1 MVKKKKIRDEFQA
14 AFEQGD
20 DKTIK
25 EMLSTHSWLL
35 DEMSHEM
42 DETMSQQHQV
52 LAGVGV
58 MEDEFNQPVRLD
70 QIAMCLKEDFNI
82 TKSEGDILSILNEV
96 ESLNLVRKTIDGWA
110 LTNEGGTICDE
121 YINKFRRST

>member
-14 AFEQGD
+14 AFEAGD

-42 DETMSQQHQV
+42 DETMSQQHQI
-52 LAGVGV
+52 LAGIGV
-58 MEDEFNQPVRLD
+58 MEDEYNQPVRLD
-70 QIAMCLKEDFNI
+70 QIAMCLRDDFDVHR
-82 TKSEGDILSILNEV
+82 SEGEILSILNEV
-96 ESLNLVRKTIDGWA
+96 ESLNLVRKTVDGWV
-110 LTNEGGTICDE
+110 LTKEGGTVCDE
-121 YINKFRRST
+121 YINKTRKVV

>member
-1 MVKKKKIRDEFQA
+1 MVKKKKIRDDFQA
-14 AFEQGD
+14 AFEAGD

-42 DETMSQQHQV
+42 DETMSQQHQI

-58 MEDEFNQPVRLD
+58 MEDEYNKPVRID
-70 QIAMCLKEDFNI
+70 QIAKCLKEDFNVN
-82 TKSEGDILSILNEV
+82 KSESDILSILNEV
-96 ESLNLVRKTIDGWA
+96 ESLNLVRKTVEGWV
-110 LTNEGGTICDE
+110 LTKQGGTVCDE
-121 YINKFRRST
+121 YINKARKIA